1 MSLCLLCMESFFLTS
16 IFRFYENI
24 FRLDFASRSG
34 TPLFFLCQN
43 AVVTCAGC
51 YLLLWFQLIRC
62 ELPVAI
68 GSVDTGTVN
77 SDVLEDI
84 IIQYLWVLAV
94 TAQLKVTLAGCFWV
108 TAEQSA
114 GAESLEWTMA
124 ALVVMFRVSGW
135 SVPCLTWK
143 ILLSVL
149 SELSSR
155 SSINLWN
162 DICLNR
168 SWVGWWI
175 FWSAGSYRKD
185 TECFPFTHACYV

>member
-24 FRLDFASRSG
+24 FRLDFASRSR

-114 GAESLEWTMA
+114 GAESLEWTNGSSGCDFQSFWLICPLSDLKNTA
-124 ALVVMFRVSGW
+124 VCIVWTVLTKQHKALKWHLFEQKLGRMMDFLKCW
-135 SVPCLTWK
+135 QL
-143 ILLSVL
+143 
-149 SELSSR
+149 
-155 SSINLWN
+155 
-162 DICLNR
+162 
-168 SWVGWWI
+168 
-175 FWSAGSYRKD
+175 
-185 TECFPFTHACYV
+185 